1 MGSKYTEAQ
10 KRATAN
16 YHKKNLS
23 QIKIWVKKGVKDK
36 LKKAAQM
43 RNKSLTH
50 YLVDLAIADAKLH
63 NIDVLAINV
72 EEVQEKTPDAS
83 EHHYSEGVEDLPS
96 T

>member
-16 YHKKNLS
+16 YHKKHLS

-36 LKKAAQM
+36 LKKAAQI

-63 NIDVLAINV
+63 GIDVLAINV
-72 EEVQEKTPDAS
+72 EEAQETPDAS
-83 EHHYSEGVEDLPS
+83 EHSYSEGAEDLPS